1 MRDQNKTRCTFNI
14 YNCVAKRNDNT
25 TIERVIKIQSW
36 YSVEDLAIALVVMS
50 SDPGLIY
57 GVHISSDTFE
67 DFFDYYDNPLLGEGF
82 PLAELSGEEISI
94 AVDYND
100 GVQISYLCK
109 LIGTDVQEK
118 RITRT
123 TPICVS
129 AKGYSRKTHDEYL
142 KEEQLSYEQDDFY
155 KLAFPNGVVDSYY
168 RQEETHVGWALKD
181 LTRWFNTTK
190 EQFAHHMF

>member
-1 MRDQNKTRCTFNI
+1 MRNQNKERYTFTI

-57 GVHISSDTFE
+57 GVHISLDTFE

-94 AVDYND
+94 VVDYND

-129 AKGYSRKTHDEYL
+129 GKGYSRLTHDEYL
-142 KEEQLSYEQDDFY
+142 KETQRRYEQDDLY
-155 KLAFPNGVVDSYY
+155 KSIFPDGIVDSYF
-168 RQEETHVGWALKD
+168 RQEESHIDWAIKD

-190 EQFAHHMF
+190 ENFMTW